1 MSNSLYHAKSSANK
15 WGGTWEDYIEIHQWL
30 DASKE
35 MFGDVRHRALRHHTQ
50 GCFEAQE
57 KFGVAITVGKREVPV
72 RDIVEQHIVEDLGFL
87 PTLGWWLD
95 QMQIHPA
102 MSGTKRREIRNTSDI
117 FRSKN
122 G

>member
-1 MSNSLYHAKSSANK
+1 MGNSLYHAKSSANK
-15 WGGTWEDYIEIHQWL
+15 WGGTWEDYIEIHKWL

-35 MFGDVRHRALRHHTQ
+35 LFGDVRHRALRHHTQ
-50 GCFEAQE
+50 GCFEAE
-57 KFGVAITVGKREVPV
+57 AKFGIAIKVGKREVPV
-72 RDIVEQHIVEDLGFL
+72 RDICEQHIVEDLGFL

-102 MSGTKRREIRNTSDI
+102 MSGTKRRETRNTSDI